1 MAHDPTA
8 SQLLSDILPRVS
20 RSFYLSLRILPSNVR
35 PPLGLAYL
43 FCRAADTI
51 ADTALLPPSQR
62 LVQLERYRL
71 AFSEGDLSPLPDLQQ
86 QLGEQ
91 QHSPAERELLL
102 RLGACFELLS
112 GLGPDDQQRIRE
124 LVLTLT
130 QGMRMDLTVF
140 PAEDEGAAGRV
151 AALRSRRDLDR
162 YTYYVAGCVGEFW
175 TKTAVARRPALRD
188 WEPAVM
194 AEHSVRFGKG
204 LQLTNILRD
213 LAHDLRLGRCY
224 LPHEDLDRL
233 GVKPEELFEPASL
246 SRIRPLL
253 NELLDLTLSHYQ
265 AGWRYTLAIPRRE
278 WRLRLACA
286 WPLLIGV
293 STLTRLRGSCRLLD
307 PDVRLKIA
315 RPQVYGIVLRS
326 LLGVW
331 SNRTLRHQYARLHN
345 RQS

>member
-1 MAHDPTA
+1 MAQA
-8 SQLLSDILPRVS
+8 SSQLLSDMLPRVS
-20 RSFYLSLRILPSNVR
+20 RSFYLSLRVLPASVR
-35 PPLGLAYL
+35 PSLGLAYL

-62 LVQLERYRL
+62 LEQLERYRL
-71 AFSEGDLSPLPDLQQ
+71 AFAQGDLSRLPALQR
-86 QLGEQ
+86 QLGEH
-91 QHSPAERELLL
+91 QHGAAERELLL
-102 RLGACFELLS
+102 SLGACFELLS
-112 GLGPDDQQRIRE
+112 GLGADDQDRIRE

-130 QGMRMDLTVF
+130 HGMRMDLTVF

-151 AALRSRRDLDR
+151 AALRSRRELDQ

-175 TKTAVARRPALRD
+175 TKTAVAHRPALR
-188 WEPAVM
+188 ELAAV
-194 AEHSVRFGKG
+194 AECGVRFGKG

-233 GVKPEELFEPASL
+233 GVKPEDLFEPATL

-253 NELLDLTLSHYQ
+253 NELLDLTLAHYQ

-286 WPLLIGV
+286 WPLLFGV

-307 PDVRLKIA
+307 PEVRLKIT
-315 RPQVYGIVLRS
+315 RSQVYAIVLRS

-331 SNRTLRHQYARLHN
+331 SNRALLHQYARLRDRH
-345 RQS
+345 R